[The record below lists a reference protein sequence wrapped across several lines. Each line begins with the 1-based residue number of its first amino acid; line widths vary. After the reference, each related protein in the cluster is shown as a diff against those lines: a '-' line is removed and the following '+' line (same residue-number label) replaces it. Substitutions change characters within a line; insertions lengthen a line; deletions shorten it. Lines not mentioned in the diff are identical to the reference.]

1 MSSIQTK
8 MIKNVKNR
16 KTWSIGEKSVDKTS
30 LAILMMGL
38 AEKCFCIPIINIL
51 KINKKKN
58 GYNGRRVEN
67 FRKNETAIK
76 IGKPRNKNII
86 CNWIELN

>member
-1 MSSIQTK
+1 
-8 MIKNVKNR
+8 
-16 KTWSIGEKSVDKTS
+16 
-30 LAILMMGL
+30 MMGL

-86 CNWIELN
+86 CN